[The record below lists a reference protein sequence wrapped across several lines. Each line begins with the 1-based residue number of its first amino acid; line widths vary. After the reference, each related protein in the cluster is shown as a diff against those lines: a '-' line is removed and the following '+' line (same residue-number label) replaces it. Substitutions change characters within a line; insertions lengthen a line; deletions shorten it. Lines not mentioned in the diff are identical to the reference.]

1 MGEDEVGEGDLS
13 LETVTHT
20 HTHTK
25 TSPTVSTLKAR
36 LRNKVSPHVTGKLLR
51 PLG

>member
-20 HTHTK
+20 QTHK
-25 TSPTVSTLKAR
+25 NFSHGLNPK
-36 LRNKVSPHVTGKLLR
+36 GKS
-51 PLG
+51 